1 MSFEQTDFVGFKE
14 DGSSVKGESRMMSL
28 EQQGESLLAMSL
40 PGFLELWMM
49 SLEQQGESLIGLSVP
64 EFFELWM
71 ISLEQQGESLFEM
84 SLTDFLE
91 IEEVGSS
98 VSGFLT
104 RLWMMSF
111 EQHGGDSL
119 L

>member
-14 DGSSVKGESRMMSL
+14 DGSSVKGESR
-28 EQQGESLLAMSL
+28 
-40 PGFLELWMM
+40 MM